1 MKIIGFL
8 RKAKLTVLIVILLL
22 VIQAYCDL
30 SLPSYT
36 SNIVDVGIQQSGI
49 ANAVP
54 TQLRADTLSSIEL
67 FMPDSDVKTVESYY
81 TENSDGIY
89 KLNTIDTDTNTK
101 LDAIL
106 GKPIVILMG
115 LETAKTYD
123 ISQIKAAVKAG
134 MMTKDELLQKINDN
148 MPAAMKDLSSTFI
161 DQEAVQYIK
170 TEYQVMGIDTNKL
183 QTNYL
188 ITSGAKML
196 GVVLISVSSAII
208 GAFLASRA
216 AAKIAMEL
224 RGTVFKK
231 VVSFSNQELDK
242 FSTASL
248 ITRTTNDI
256 QQVQMVLVMV
266 MRLVFY
272 APILGIGGIIKV
284 YNTHTGMGWIIL
296 VAVGVIALLVGGLV
310 SIAMPK
316 FKIMQTL
323 IDKLNLVSR
332 EILTGI
338 PVIRAFS
345 REKKEESR
353 FDRASRDLMETQLF
367 TNRAMTFMMPIMMML
382 MNCVMLAIVW
392 FGAKGINVGTMQV
405 GDMLA
410 FMNYS
415 MMIIMSF
422 MMFTMMSI
430 MLPRAN
436 VAAERIIEVINTK
449 PIIIDKDKVF
459 DDRLTDVKGVI
470 SFNNVSFRYPDE
482 ENDVLKHITFTA
494 LPGKTTAIIGS
505 TGSGKSTVIH
515 MIPRFYDATE
525 GSITLDGVDI
535 RDISQKKL
543 RSFLGYVPQKGIL
556 FSGDIESNIK
566 FGGDDITDSAM
577 TRAAGIAQAT
587 DFIGQKTEQYQ
598 SSIAQGGTNVSGGQK
613 QRLSIARAIAKDP
626 KVYLFD
632 DSFSALDYKTD
643 VTLRRALNESVKDA
657 TVIIVAQR
665 ISTALH
671 ADQIIVLE
679 DGTVAGIGIHDEL
692 MKSCEAYREIA
703 RSQLNE
709 RELGM
714 KGGDAQ

>member
-1 MKIIGFL
+1 VKIIGFL